1 MCDVLLKICPP
12 EDFSEACH
20 MIRKIVL
27 NKKHKHLSKGM
38 KRKEVWKEG
47 GNKNGVWGRGNSL
60 RYLNFK

>member
-1 MCDVLLKICPP
+1 MFCSKSVQKRTFPKHVVRKKI
-12 EDFSEACH
+12 
-20 MIRKIVL
+20 IVL

-38 KRKEVWKEG
+38 KRKGVWKEG